1 MRGRNE
7 DMQDIRT
14 ILIMG
19 AGTMGTAIA
28 QAVSRRGYDVILV
41 DRDESLL
48 QRARTM
54 LDTNVATMVKEGLCS
69 DSERDSVFAHTTF
82 GLEADLPALGP
93 KADLVIESVFENP
106 DVKRAV
112 YEKLDTCCR
121 ADCIFCSNTSASNVF
136 EIARVSN
143 PQRFLITHW
152 FNPAYLMELVEIVRG
167 PESSDEVTARVEG
180 LLTALGKKPC
190 VLNQYVPGFIVNRIA
205 NAICREAGYM
215 ITQGWTTARD
225 IETALRSTSGVRYA
239 FEGPLALNDV
249 VGWDLIEQ
257 GCRDVYPSL
266 CNDTDTSAYAKA
278 LVEAGDL
285 GVKTGRGALSYEGID
300 PNAFMAERS
309 GKIIKMYRA
318 IQEL

>member
-1 MRGRNE
+1 MS
-7 DMQDIRT
+7 DIRT

-28 QAVSRRGYDVILV
+28 QAVSSRGFRVILV
-41 DRDESLL
+41 DRDTSLL
-48 QRARTM
+48 DRARGM
-54 LDTNVATMVKEGLCS
+54 LSANVATMLKEHLCTER
-69 DSERDSVFAHTTF
+69 ERDNVFANTSF
-82 GLEADLPALGP
+82 ALEADLSEVGP
-93 KADLVIESVFENP
+93 WADLVIESVFENP

-112 YEKLDTCCR
+112 YEKLDKVCR
-121 ADCIFCSNTSASNVF
+121 PDCIFCSNTSASNVF
-136 EIARVSN
+136 DIAKVSN

-167 PESSDEVTARVEG
+167 PETSDEVAARVEA
-180 LLTALGKKPC
+180 LLKDLGKKPC

-205 NAICREAGYM
+205 NAISREAGYM
-215 ITQGWTTARD
+215 ITRGWTTAED

-266 CNDTDTSAYAKA
+266 CNDSDTSAYAKA
-278 LVEAGDL
+278 LVAEGNL
-285 GVKTGRGALSYEGID
+285 GVKTGKGALDYHGAD
-300 PNAFMAERS
+300 PAEFMAERS
-309 GKIIKMYRA
+309 RKIIKMYRA
-318 IQEL
+318 ILDL

>member
-1 MRGRNE
+1 MST
-7 DMQDIRT
+7 IRT

-28 QAVSRRGYDVILV
+28 QAISSRGFKVILV
-41 DRDESLL
+41 DRDTPSLD
-48 QRARTM
+48 RSRGM
-54 LDTNVATMVKEGLCS
+54 LAANVATMVKEGLCS
-69 DSERDSVFAHTTF
+69 EHERVNALANTSFA
-82 GLEADLPALGP
+82 LEEDLPEVGP

-106 DVKRAV
+106 DVKRDV
-112 YEKLDTCCR
+112 YKKLDAVCR

-136 EIARVSN
+136 DIATVSN
-143 PQRFLITHW
+143 PERFLITHW

-167 PESSDEVTARVEG
+167 PETSDEVTARVEA
-180 LLTALGKKPC
+180 LLKDLGKKPC

-215 ITQGWTTARD
+215 ITQGWTTAQD

-239 FEGPLALNDV
+239 FEGPLALNDM

-266 CNDTDTSAYAKA
+266 CNDAETSAYAKA
-278 LVEAGDL
+278 LVEAGNL
-285 GVKTGRGALSYEGID
+285 GIKTGKGALDYEGTD
-300 PNAFMAERS
+300 PGEFMAERS
-309 GKIIKMYRA
+309 RKIIKMYRA
-318 IQEL
+318 IHGL

>member
-1 MRGRNE
+1 MS
-7 DMQDIRT
+7 DIKT

-28 QAVSRRGYDVILV
+28 QAVSSRGFRVILV
-41 DRDESLL
+41 DRDTSLL
-48 QRARTM
+48 DRARGM
-54 LDTNVATMVKEGLCS
+54 LSANVATMLKEHLCTER
-69 DSERDSVFAHTTF
+69 ERDNVFANISF
-82 GLEADLPALGP
+82 ALEADLSEVGP
-93 KADLVIESVFENP
+93 WADLVIESVFENP

-112 YEKLDTCCR
+112 YEKLDKVCR
-121 ADCIFCSNTSASNVF
+121 PDCIFCSNTSASNVF
-136 EIARVSN
+136 DIAKVSN

-167 PESSDEVTARVEG
+167 PETSDEVAARVEA
-180 LLTALGKKPC
+180 LLKDLGKKPC

-205 NAICREAGYM
+205 NAISREAGYM
-215 ITQGWTTARD
+215 ITRGWTTAED

-266 CNDTDTSAYAKA
+266 CNDSDTSAYAKA
-278 LVEAGDL
+278 LVAEGNL
-285 GVKTGRGALSYEGID
+285 GVKTGKGALDYHGAD
-300 PNAFMAERS
+300 PAEFMAERS
-309 GKIIKMYRA
+309 RKIIKMYRA
-318 IQEL
+318 ILDL